1 MTPTRWLIVG
11 FWAVIILLA
20 AKWMISGILAPPPPA
35 PAPPKEWLP
44 LPTPGTPLPAAPQA
58 DVRLTHYVPKV
69 TPGSM
74 SFTVDVTIQNFG
86 QKKATGIQVR
96 IQPYVGNTNSKTAPG
111 PDEIPIQPGGD
122 PMANVSQWLDFPD
135 LDAGATETQSVT
147 LPMRSDADPA
157 ESFKPQIVFQT
168 VN

>member
-20 AKWMISGILAPPPPA
+20 AKYVIGGILTPPPVT
-35 PAPPKEWLP
+35 APPKEWLP
-44 LPTPGTPLPAAPQA
+44 LPAPGTPLPAAPVA

-69 TPGSM
+69 TSGAM
-74 SFTVDVTIQNFG
+74 SFSVDVTIQNFG
-86 QKKATGIQVR
+86 TKKANDIQVR
-96 IQPYVGNTNSKTAPG
+96 IQPYVGNTSSQSAPG
-111 PDEIPIQPGGD
+111 PDEIPNQPGGD
-122 PMANVSQWLDFPD
+122 PVTNVYQWLDFPD
-135 LDAGATETQSVT
+135 LAAGATETQTVT

-157 ESFKPQIVFQT
+157 DSFKPQVVFQT